1 MAAVDDAA
9 AAPEKAT
16 PSLRKVEFHLA
27 RKPESFSL
35 NINPDFKLET
45 LNPKASSSSSSLVA
59 CSQQASSL
67 SSSSSSFGS
76 RKADTADFFEDAV
89 LAFRMPLRRIGAG
102 LENLGNTCFLNS
114 VIQCLTYTEPLVGY
128 LQSGKHQTTCRV
140 AGFCALCAIQKH
152 VSRALQASGRSLA
165 PKDLVSHLRSVS
177 RNFRNARQEDA
188 HEYMIHLLESM
199 HKCCLPSGVQAE
211 SPGAYEKSLV
221 HRIFGG
227 RLRSQVKCLQCSHC
241 SNTFDPFLD
250 LSLEI
255 VKADSLYKALRHFTA
270 PEQLDG
276 GERQYKCE
284 KCKQKVRAL
293 KQLTVSKAPYVLT
306 IHLKRFRS
314 HFSGQ
319 KIDKKVQFGATL
331 DLKPFVTGDYEG
343 DLTYTLYGVLV
354 HAGYST
360 HSGHYYCFVRT
371 SNGLWYSL
379 DDNRVIQVSER
390 VVMEQKAYMLFY
402 VRDRK
407 KFIAKKAMDMV
418 QKETLITAMRNASN
432 CPVPSVNHSVAEKS
446 AKEGTQPSLI
456 VKHLVDS
463 KPSAIVVQSN
473 SSKSL
478 MQGSNHSLVKVSPV
492 VSALENNNLSIP
504 KPNLDETT
512 QSTKSS
518 ENNRVKNS
526 DEATVRV
533 SDPDNNNTSK
543 SDPVLVNEKIA
554 NINCSPSATGGLEG
568 KASELVKDKSPITV
582 IPSNST
588 IPENAAESKVLK
600 NAKLRKS
607 RIKRQRVDKS
617 TSRRDLLRQGLAKTL
632 SESRSVGM
640 HLSTKML
647 YNAALSLRKTKKCKR
662 AKQKKLTLPENVLN
676 KKVVPANTNSS
687 IATTSVEIVNGSSR
701 VGEKRA
707 SKDSTVTSNCNSPLK
722 KPNEVFKSEVKVSQ
736 AVLASDKLSKDT
748 ISVVAQQNVHSQN
761 GMLKETNV
769 VSWGGLEVASEN
781 AEGDGPEIVTIG
793 HVLDEW
799 DEEYDRGKRKKVRGL
814 KNEFG
819 GPNLFQEI
827 SSKKARLQA
836 KKGQQR
842 ISINEPY
849 RI

>member
-1 MAAVDDAA
+1 MASAA
-9 AAPEKAT
+9 AASEKAT

-35 NINPDFKLET
+35 HVNPNFKLET
-45 LNPKASSSSSSLVA
+45 LNPNSPFKSSLVPCSQSSSSSSA
-59 CSQQASSL
+59 AS
-67 SSSSSSFGS
+67 FNS
-76 RKADTADFFEDAV
+76 RKSDPSDFFEDAV

-152 VSRALQASGRSLA
+152 VSRALQSSGRSLA
-165 PKDLVSHLRSVS
+165 PKDLVSHLRCVS

-319 KIDKKVQFGATL
+319 KIDKKVQFGSTL

-390 VVMEQKAYMLFY
+390 IVMEQKAYMLFY

-407 KFIAKKAMDMV
+407 KFVSKKAMDMV
-418 QKETLITAMRNASN
+418 QKENLITAMRNVANSS
-432 CPVPSVNHSVAEKS
+432 VPSANHAAAERNTNEITQSSLSVEPLK
-446 AKEGTQPSLI
+446 
-456 VKHLVDS
+456 DS
-463 KPSAIVVQSN
+463 KSSEIVVQSN

-478 MQGSNHSLVKVSPV
+478 MEELNHNSGKVLSKPS
-492 VSALENNNLSIP
+492 VSENNNSSIP
-504 KPNLDETT
+504 KPNLDEMI
-512 QSTKSS
+512 QSTTCV
-518 ENNRVKNS
+518 ENSLVKIS
-526 DEATVRV
+526 DETTVLV
-533 SDPDNNNTSK
+533 SRPEDKNIRK
-543 SDPVLVNEKIA
+543 SDPVLPNEKTT
-554 NINCSPSATGGLEG
+554 NLNCSTTVASGLGDIAFET
-568 KASELVKDKSPITV
+568 VKDKIPVTV
-582 IPSNST
+582 TPSNST
-588 IPENAAESKVLK
+588 IQENAESKK
-600 NAKLRKS
+600 FEDAKVRKS
-607 RIKRQRVDKS
+607 RIKGRRVDKL
-617 TSRRDLLRQGLAKTL
+617 TSRQDLQRRGLVKTISKSGSL
-632 SESRSVGM
+632 GM

-647 YNAALSLRKTKKCKR
+647 YHAALSLSKKKQCKR
-662 AKQKKLTLPENVLN
+662 VKQQKLTLHKNVLN
-676 KKVVPANTNSS
+676 KETVPMNMKSS
-687 IATTSVEIVNGSSR
+687 ISVASTSVEISAGIVNGFCSR
-701 VGEKRA
+701 DGEKG
-707 SKDSTVTSNCNSPLK
+707 TSNSPLK
-722 KPNEVFKSEVKVSQ
+722 KSNVVLKSEAKSSQ
-736 AVLASDKLSKDT
+736 TILASDKLSKET
-748 ISVVAQQNVHSQN
+748 VSLEAQNVQSQN
-761 GMLKETNV
+761 GILKVTNV
-769 VSWGGLEVASEN
+769 GSWGGLEVPSEKSEDN
-781 AEGDGPEIVTIG
+781 GPEIVTIG

-799 DEEYDRGKRKKVRGL
+799 DEEYDRGKRKKVRGPRT
-814 KNEFG
+814 EFG

-836 KKGQQR
+836 KKKQR
-842 ISINEPY
+842 ISINEPF